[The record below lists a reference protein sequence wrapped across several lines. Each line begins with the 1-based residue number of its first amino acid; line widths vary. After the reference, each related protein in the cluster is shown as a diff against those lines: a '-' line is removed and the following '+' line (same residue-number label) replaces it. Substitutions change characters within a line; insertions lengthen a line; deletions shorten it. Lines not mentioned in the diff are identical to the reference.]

1 MAKDNLSEIE
11 AKQKEWEDGNL
22 KKYLEEYPERELV
35 TELPVQRVYTPL
47 DRPNSDYL
55 KDLGLPGEYPYTRG
69 ITPTMYRSKMWAMS
83 EYAGFGSAEES
94 QKRHEYLLAQGESQ
108 IAVAADLPFQL
119 GYDADD
125 PAVEAEVG
133 LIGTSISSLKD
144 VEEMLD
150 GIPVDKVTVRGS
162 TSSMV
167 LILWAMYV
175 ASAEKRGIPSEK
187 LLGDS
192 KIDVM
197 DEYLGRGN
205 YIFPPEHSLRLSLD
219 LVEYGLKHIPNLT
232 YQINSYTIHEQG
244 ATVVQEG
251 AYCLANALFY
261 LEAARDRGTINVG
274 DFAAHITQHPASHTH
289 IFEEVA
295 KSRAIR
301 RLWAKL
307 IKERFNPENPEAL
320 RIKIDPNTGG
330 SVLTAQQAENNI
342 VRITLE
348 LLGAVLSGSTY
359 IAPCSYDEVLAIPTE
374 KAVTMSLR
382 AMQIVAYESGVC
394 DTVDPL
400 GGSYYVE
407 ALTDEAEKRI
417 LDYIK
422 EIESRGGMLEV
433 IKSGWLKQEV
443 ARSAYLK
450 QRALEEG
457 KQIRVGLNKFCVDEE
472 PTFELH
478 KADNSLVEKRRESL
492 RKLRA
497 ERDSSAVQLSLG
509 KLRKAAQGN
518 NNLVPFAIDAVRN
531 YATVG
536 EIAGVL
542 RDVFGEYKP
551 VSF

>member
-1 MAKDNLSEIE
+1 M
-11 AKQKEWEDGNL
+11 
-22 KKYLEEYPERELV
+22 
-35 TELPVQRVYTPL
+35 
-47 DRPNSDYL
+47 
-55 KDLGLPGEYPYTRG
+55 
-69 ITPTMYRSKMWAMS
+69 
-83 EYAGFGSAEES
+83 
-94 QKRHEYLLAQGESQ
+94 LA
-108 IAVAADLPFQL
+108 
-119 GYDADD
+119 
-125 PAVEAEVG
+125 
-133 LIGTSISSLKD
+133 
-144 VEEMLD
+144 

-167 LILWAMYV
+167 LILWAMYI
-175 ASAEKRGIPSEK
+175 ASAEKKGIPSER

-219 LVEYGLKHIPNLT
+219 LVEYGLKHLPKLT

-261 LEAARDRGTINVG
+261 LEAARDRETINVG
-274 DFAAHITQHPASHTH
+274 DFAARITQHTASHTH

-295 KSRAIR
+295 KSRALR

-320 RIKIDPNTGG
+320 RVKIDPNTGG

-348 LLGAVLSGSTY
+348 LLGAALSGSTY

-407 ALTDEAEKRI
+407 ALTDEAEARI
-417 LDYIK
+417 LDYVK
-422 EIESRGGMLEV
+422 QIESKGGMMGV

-443 ARSAYLK
+443 ARSAYQK
-450 QRALEEG
+450 QKAIEEG
-457 KQIRVGLNKFCVDEE
+457 KLVRVGLNKYFVDEKRS
-472 PTFELH
+472 FELH
-478 KADNSLVEKRRESL
+478 KADPSLVEKRRESL

-497 ERDSSAVQLSLG
+497 ERDNSAVQLSLE
-509 KLRKAAQGN
+509 KLRKAAQGKE
-518 NNLVPFAIDAVRN
+518 NLVPFAIDAVKT
-531 YATVG
+531 YATTG
-536 EIAGVL
+536 EIVKVL
-542 RDVFGEYKP
+542 KGVFGEYKP

>member
-1 MAKDNLSEIE
+1 MAEDNLSEIE

-22 KKYLEEYPERELV
+22 KKYLGEYPERDIYS
-35 TELPVQRVYTPL
+35 ELPVKTVYTPL

-69 ITPTMYRSKMWAMS
+69 ITPSMYRSKIWAMS
-83 EYAGFGSAEES
+83 EYAGFGLAEES
-94 QKRHEYLLAQGESQ
+94 QKRHKYLLSQGESQ

-144 VEEMLD
+144 VEDMLD

-167 LILWAMYV
+167 LILWAMYI
-175 ASAEKRGIPSEK
+175 ASAEKKGIPSEK

-219 LVEYGLKHIPNLT
+219 LVEYGLKHIPKLT

-274 DFAAHITQHPASHTH
+274 DFAARITQHTASHTH

-320 RIKIDPNTGG
+320 RVKIDPNTGG

-348 LLGAVLSGSTY
+348 LLGAALSGSTY

-382 AMQIVAYESGVC
+382 AMQIIAYESGVC

-407 ALTDEAEKRI
+407 ALTDEAEARI

-422 EIESRGGMLEV
+422 QIESRGGMMGV

-457 KQIRVGLNKFCVDEE
+457 RQIRVGLNKFCVDEE

-478 KADNSLVEKRRESL
+478 KPDLNLVDRRKESL

-497 ERDSSAVQLSLG
+497 ERDNSAVQLSLE

-518 NNLVPFAIDAVRN
+518 ENLVPFAIDAVRN

-551 VSF
+551 ASF